1 MEKTCPYS
9 CPQNSQ
15 YEQCIV
21 GAVYSRLLRW
31 GGSTK
36 SLKDRWLPANKVR
49 LLQELVRDY
58 VETYNLEREL
68 LDQLPGWTCAL
79 GQIIDTDDDKVVTK
93 LPYILTAYIYNFGE
107 PATVRD
113 REGSNRAGNTNRN
126 RYVYSYLQ
134 KIENERK
141 DFTNDEFFGV
151 SPGHNRP
158 KEERVGIGALFNEE
172 FHSEDARQRSKLKA
186 LAGNFVFPET
196 DIRWS
201 TSIFPNLVP
210 AENLDA
216 IQKQYGEPDCSLGI
230 GGPVQKGLGYDG
242 RALGVGTFWN
252 VFLSWCYTLL
262 QRRKQECQVASKV
275 DFLCSTCLMCHA
287 IHREDD
293 VNLIKNKIEAEGR
306 PAAQEWIENQLIS
319 RYEETH
325 EGFEQAVEYNNI
337 DGEPEEDVFRIMP
350 GTFTDDNP
358 DLP

>member
-1 MEKTCPYS
+1 MEKTCSHS
-9 CPQNSQ
+9 CPQNSPP
-15 YEQCIV
+15 EQSIV
-21 GAVYSRLLRW
+21 DAVYERLCRW
-31 GGSTK
+31 GGSAE
-36 SLKDRWLPANKVR
+36 SPQGIWLPANKAR

-79 GQIIDTDDDKVVTK
+79 GQIIDTDDARAVTK

-113 REGSNRAGNTNRN
+113 REGSNRTGNTNRN

-134 KIENERK
+134 KIEDERK
-141 DFTNDEFFGV
+141 DFKNDEFLGV
-151 SPGHNRP
+151 KRADDNP
-158 KEERVGIGALFNEE
+158 KKECVGIGCLLNGAFPY
-172 FHSEDARQRSKLKA
+172 EDGRQRSKLKA

-196 DIRWS
+196 VIRWS
-201 TSIFPNLVP
+201 TSIFPNLAPV
-210 AENLDA
+210 ENLEA
-216 IQKQYGEPDCSLGI
+216 IQKRYGEPDCSLGI
-230 GGPVQKGLGYDG
+230 GGPVQKGLGNDG
-242 RALGVGTFWN
+242 RTLLVDTFWN
-252 VFLSWCYTLL
+252 IFLSWCYTLL
-262 QRRKQECQVASKV
+262 QRRKLGCQVALKV

-319 RYEETH
+319 RYEETR
-325 EGFEQAVEYNNI
+325 EGIEQAVEYNNI
-337 DGEPEEDVFRIMP
+337 DGEPEENVFRIMP

-358 DLP
+358 GLP